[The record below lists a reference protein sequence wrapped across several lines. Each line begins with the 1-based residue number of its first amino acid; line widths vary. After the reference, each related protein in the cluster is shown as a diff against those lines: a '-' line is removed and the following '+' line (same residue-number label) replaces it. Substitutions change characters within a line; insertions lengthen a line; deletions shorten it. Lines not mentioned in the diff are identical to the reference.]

1 MAGQT
6 RYPLIAWLVEFQT
19 AHSASER
26 KSFKDAGLENVSDSS
41 LQSNI
46 SRIKDEILL
55 FLNVARVGRREHAV
69 RHQRLGWD
77 APHVRRAVGREVHD
91 HEDVESITNV
101 AVCVWPVEFVTNF
114 FFVLN
119 MPAYLKMFLHVIHLG
134 ASLFC
139 TDLRRLLGLCRPCA
153 PTSQNKYCREYVVAA
168 RCAVR

>member
-114 FFVLN
+114 FFCFEYARVPQDV
-119 MPAYLKMFLHVIHLG
+119 PARDSSRCQLV
-134 ASLFC
+134 
-139 TDLRRLLGLCRPCA
+139 LLGSTTTAWIMSTVRPDV
-153 PTSQNKYCREYVVAA
+153 PKQILS
-168 RCAVR
+168 